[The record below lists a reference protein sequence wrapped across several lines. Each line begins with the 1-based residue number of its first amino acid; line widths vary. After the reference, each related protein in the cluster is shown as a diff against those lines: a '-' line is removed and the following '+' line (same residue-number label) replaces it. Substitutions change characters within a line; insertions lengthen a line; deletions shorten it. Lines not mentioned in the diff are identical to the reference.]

1 MTRSFKFWPIVISL
15 ESVKLSTSNYEKS
28 QRSTSACM
36 VDYPERDVF
45 GSHDLFTCWEIS
57 DNISE
62 TVQDRDTFAMKD

>member
-1 MTRSFKFWPIVISL
+1 
-15 ESVKLSTSNYEKS
+15 
-28 QRSTSACM
+28 M